1 MGRQDKNCKN
11 HEMKTAKKKL
21 HVQNLPYS
29 VSPFSRNP
37 RCESQGSTVNIQS
50 SHRTMF
56 PVGEILEKLCR

>member
-1 MGRQDKNCKN
+1 
-11 HEMKTAKKKL
+11 MKTAKKKL